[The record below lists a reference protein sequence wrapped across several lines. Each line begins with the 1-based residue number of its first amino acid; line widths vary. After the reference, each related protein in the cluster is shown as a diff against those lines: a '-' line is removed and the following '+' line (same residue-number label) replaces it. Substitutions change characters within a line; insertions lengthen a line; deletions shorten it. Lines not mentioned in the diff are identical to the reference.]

1 MNVFQKKIEVETSKE
16 VLLQTILKNKENLDT
31 EMISKA
37 IKEFVKN
44 LEIYNIEKKRVLDSI
59 SEN

>member
-16 VLLQTILKNKENLDT
+16 ILLQTILKNKENLDT
-31 EMISKA
+31 ELISKA

-44 LEIYNIEKKRVLDSI
+44 HEIYNIEKKRVLDSI